1 LALKETT
8 MTKAGPSPVDDCPAP
23 VRQEAIITPLI
34 VEFLEW
40 LAAEP
45 RAYAEVMEFWRTSC
59 PRLPIWEDAV
69 DQGLVIRRAVSGQ
82 RATVEVTDQG
92 HRLIAEGRAIRRAA

>member
-1 LALKETT
+1 MTHAHLSPAGKDLAT
-8 MTKAGPSPVDDCPAP
+8 
-23 VRQEAIITPLI
+23 VRPEAIITPLI

-69 DQGLVIRRAVSGQ
+69 DQGLVIRRAVPDQ
-82 RATVEVTDQG
+82 PAMVEVTASG
-92 HRLIAEGRAIRRAA
+92 HQLIAQSHADWQAA

>member
-1 LALKETT
+1 
-8 MTKAGPSPVDDCPAP
+8 MTEACPSPVDPNLAP
-23 VRQEAIITPLI
+23 VRQEAVITPLI

-45 RAYAEVMEFWRTSC
+45 RAYAEVMASWRTSC

-69 DQGLVIRRAVSGQ
+69 DQGLVLRRATPGQ
-82 RATVEVTDQG
+82 PAMVEVTERG
-92 HRLIAEGRAIRRAA
+92 HRLIAERRRRAA

>member
-1 LALKETT
+1 
-8 MTKAGPSPVDDCPAP
+8 MTEARPPCVDQAPAP
-23 VRQEAIITPLI
+23 FRPDAIITPLI

-40 LAAEP
+40 LGAEP

-69 DQGLVIRRAVSGQ
+69 DQGLVVRRAIPGQ
-82 RATVEVTDQG
+82 PAVVDVTELG
-92 HRLIAEGRAIRRAA
+92 RRLIAEGRSARPAA

>member
-1 LALKETT
+1 
-8 MTKAGPSPVDDCPAP
+8 MTEAYPSPVDDCPAP
-23 VRQEAIITPLI
+23 IRQEAIITPLI

-69 DQGLVIRRAVSGQ
+69 DQGLVVRRAIPGQ
-82 RATVEVTDQG
+82 PALVEVTAQG
-92 HRLIAEGRAIRRAA
+92 HRLIAESGVTHRAA

>member
-1 LALKETT
+1 
-8 MTKAGPSPVDDCPAP
+8 MTEAYPSPVDQGQAP
-23 VRQEAIITPLI
+23 VRQAATITPLI

-45 RAYAEVMEFWRTSC
+45 RAYAEVMESWRPSC

-69 DQGLVIRRAVSGQ
+69 DRGLVVRRAISGQ
-82 RATVEVTDQG
+82 PAVVEVTDRGQ
-92 HRLIAEGRAIRRAA
+92 RLIASARAARRAA

>member
-1 LALKETT
+1 
-8 MTKAGPSPVDDCPAP
+8 MTQAYPGSAP
-23 VRQEAIITPLI
+23 VRQDAIITPLI

-45 RAYAEVMEFWRTSC
+45 RDYAEVMDGWRTSC

-69 DQGLVIRRAVSGQ
+69 DQGLVRRQNVPGGA
-82 RATVEVTDQG
+82 AIVEVTADG
-92 HRLIAEGRAIRRAA
+92 RRLLAERGRLRRLA

>member
-1 LALKETT
+1 
-8 MTKAGPSPVDDCPAP
+8 MTQAYPGVAP
-23 VRQEAIITPLI
+23 VRHDAIITPLI

-45 RAYAEVMEFWRTSC
+45 RAYADVMDGWRTSC

-69 DQGLVIRRAVSGQ
+69 DQGLVRRQIVPGGAAV
-82 RATVEVTDQG
+82 VEVTADG
-92 HRLIAEGRAIRRAA
+92 RRLLSETGRRSA

>member
-1 LALKETT
+1 
-8 MTKAGPSPVDDCPAP
+8 MTQAYPGAAP
-23 VRQEAIITPLI
+23 VRQDAIIAPLI

-45 RAYAEVMEFWRTSC
+45 RDYAEVMDGWRTSC

-69 DQGLVIRRAVSGQ
+69 DQGLVRRRNVPGRGAV
-82 RATVEVTDQG
+82 VEVT
-92 HRLIAEGRAIRRAA
+92 AEGRRLLAETGRLRRPA

>member
-1 LALKETT
+1 MTPADPGLA
-8 MTKAGPSPVDDCPAP
+8 PA
-23 VRQEAIITPLI
+23 RQDAIITPLI

-45 RAYAEVMEFWRTSC
+45 RAYAEVMDGWRTSC

-69 DQGLVIRRAVSGQ
+69 DQGLVRRRPLPGGQAV
-82 RATVEVTDQG
+82 VEVTADG
-92 HRLIAEGRAIRRAA
+92 RRLIAARSSRR

>member
-1 LALKETT
+1 
-8 MTKAGPSPVDDCPAP
+8 MTQAYPGAAPS
-23 VRQEAIITPLI
+23 RQDAIITPLI

-45 RAYAEVMEFWRTSC
+45 RAYADVMDGWRTSC

-69 DQGLVIRRAVSGQ
+69 DQGLVRRQIVSGG
-82 RATVEVTDQG
+82 AAVVEVTPDG
-92 HRLIAEGRAIRRAA
+92 RRLLSETGWRSA

>member
-1 LALKETT
+1 
-8 MTKAGPSPVDDCPAP
+8 MTPAYPGPAP
-23 VRQEAIITPLI
+23 LRQDAVLTPLI

-45 RAYAEVMEFWRTSC
+45 RAYADVMEGWRTSC

-69 DQGLVIRRAVSGQ
+69 DQGLVRRRNVPGGAAV
-82 RATVEVTDQG
+82 VEVTAVG
-92 HRLIAEGRAIRRAA
+92 RRLLTETGRLRRPA

>member
-1 LALKETT
+1 
-8 MTKAGPSPVDDCPAP
+8 MTPAYPGSAP
-23 VRQEAIITPLI
+23 VGQDAIITPLI

-45 RAYAEVMEFWRTSC
+45 RDYAEVMDGWRTSC

-69 DQGLVIRRAVSGQ
+69 DQGLVRRRLEPGRAAV
-82 RATVEVTDQG
+82 VEVTPDG
-92 HRLIAEGRAIRRAA
+92 YRRLAETGRLGRAT